1 MSLKKKTNQVLYRYN
16 NKIHS
21 GYGVNLLRF
30 YLIEDEV
37 EELLKSELRE
47 CYKDVKGIDGNYSE
61 EEFRA
66 WFNYKYKQ

>member
-1 MSLKKKTNQVLYRYN
+1 MSLKKKINQVLYRYN

-47 CYKDVKGIDGNYSE
+47 CYKDVK
-61 EEFRA
+61 
-66 WFNYKYKQ
+66 